1 MNVRCFAPLVI
12 VAALVAGEALAL
24 EGSWSAQKIEGAQV
38 QMKMNYRRNSSTSM
52 PMNIADFKG
61 LSAAV
66 MRGSGPATFR
76 LEREAGAIQY
86 EGTWSDGKGRGEFVF
101 TSSETFRSK
110 IEGLGVRGA
119 SGLDERELFQ
129 FALFNVSSSLVSELR
144 SFGYD
149 NIDAHDLIAVAI
161 HRVTPE
167 FIREL
172 RALGYHDISLDDL
185 TSMRIHGITTQYARD
200 MVLDDRRPT
209 GEELIALKIHG
220 VQPEFMATLRGST
233 NRKLSFDDLV
243 SLKIHGVTSRYV
255 RELEELGYEDIAA
268 EDIVSLRIHGVTTDF
283 IRELRDAGYS
293 KIPPEKLVEM
303 KIHGVDSEFVKAL
316 KKK

>member
-1 MNVRCFAPLVI
+1 MKVRTLAPLLI
-12 VAALVAGEALAL
+12 VAALAAGEALAL
-24 EGSWSAQKIEGAQV
+24 EGSWSAQKLDGPQV

-86 EGTWSDGKGRGEFVF
+86 EGAWSDGKGRGEFVF
-101 TSSETFRSK
+101 SPSETFRSR
-110 IEGLGVRGA
+110 IAALGVRGA

-129 FALFNVSSSLVSELR
+129 FALFNVSSSLINELS
-144 SFGYD
+144 SFGYET
-149 NIDAHDLIAVAI
+149 IDADDLIAVAI
-161 HRVTPE
+161 HRVTPQ
-167 FIREL
+167 FIRDL
-172 RALGYHDISLDDL
+172 RILGYHDIPLKGL
-185 TSMRIHGITTQYARD
+185 VSMRIHGITSDYARA

-209 GEELIALKIHG
+209 AEELITLKIHG
-220 VQPEFMATLRGST
+220 VQPQFMADLRGSR
-233 NRKLSFDDLV
+233 NRKLTFENLV
-243 SLKIHGVTSRYV
+243 TLKIHGVTARYV
-255 RELEELGYEDIAA
+255 RELEELGYDTITAD
-268 EDIVSLRIHGVTTDF
+268 DIVALRIHGVTTDF
-283 IRELRDAGYS
+283 IRQLRDAGYS
-293 KIPPEKLVEM
+293 KVPPEKLVEL

>member
-1 MNVRCFAPLVI
+1 MNIRFLAPLLMI
-12 VAALVAGEALAL
+12 ATLVAGEASAL
-24 EGSWSAQKIEGAQV
+24 EGRWSAQKIEGPQV
-38 QMKMNYRRNSSTSM
+38 QMKMNYLRNSSTSM

-66 MRGSGPATFR
+66 MRASGPATFR
-76 LEREAGAIQY
+76 LEQEAGAIQY
-86 EGTWSDGKGRGEFVF
+86 EGSWSDGKGRGEFVF
-101 TSSETFRSK
+101 TPSQTFRSK

-129 FALFNVSSSLVSELR
+129 FAIFNVSSSLIGELK

-149 NIDAHDLIAVAI
+149 DIDSEDLIAVAI

-167 FIREL
+167 FIRDL
-172 RALGYHDISLDDL
+172 RALGYHDISLQNL
-185 TSMRIHGITTQYARD
+185 TALRIHGITTQYAGD
-200 MVLDDRRPT
+200 MILDDRRPT

-220 VQPEFMATLRGST
+220 VQPEFIATLRGSK
-233 NRKLSFDDLV
+233 NRKLRFDDLV

-255 RELEELGYEDIAA
+255 RELEELGYEDITA
-268 EDIVSLRIHGVTTDF
+268 EDIVSLRIHGVTADF

-303 KIHGVDSEFVKAL
+303 KIHGVDSEFVKAM